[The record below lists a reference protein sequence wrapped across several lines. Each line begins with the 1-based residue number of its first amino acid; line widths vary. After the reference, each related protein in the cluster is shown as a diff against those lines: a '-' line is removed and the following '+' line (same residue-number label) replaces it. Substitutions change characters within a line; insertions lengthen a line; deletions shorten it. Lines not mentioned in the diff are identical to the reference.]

1 MRVRAF
7 VRVHTC
13 HLRWK
18 EPLSERTPWKRWR
31 GLSQP
36 PGLVCELFP
45 ALLFTSPKF
54 FVLLGEAAP
63 AAPQMLFI
71 FSCEGLVTVQGVVY
85 PV

>member
-1 MRVRAF
+1 MNGPQGRD
-7 VRVHTC
+7 
-13 HLRWK
+13 
-18 EPLSERTPWKRWR
+18 
-31 GLSQP
+31 GLSQL

-63 AAPQMLFI
+63 AAPQMLFV